1 MKVVFLQDVPNVAKA
16 GQVKQVSDGYGRN
29 YLLPQK
35 LAQLATKASLKEA
48 EIRVRQEEQKREVQ
62 IAEMKKVAEE
72 LDGITVSFTKKV
84 STGNKLYGS
93 IRDVHI
99 AQAIHSQTGYDI
111 DKGSIHLEHP
121 IDSIGSHELTIKL
134 GGDLKPKITVVVE
147 EGDEQ

>member
-35 LAQLATKASLKEA
+35 LAQLATKAALEEA
-48 EIRVRQEEQKREVQ
+48 EARIRREENKREVQ
-62 IAEMKKVAEE
+62 VTEIRKIAEE

-84 STGNKLYGS
+84 ATGNKLYGS

-111 DKGSIHLEHP
+111 DKGSIHLEQP
-121 IDSIGSHELTIKL
+121 IDSLGSHEITVKL